1 VFLQTSLQDETSS
14 NIFAN
19 ASEADGFA
27 NNKSKQQK
35 NIASFAILTCVMV
48 TWPNWLSIKRVK
60 QFGEVHITNRTVTS
74 KQPFKQGFQHYQHLL
89 SQYHHQ

>member
-1 VFLQTSLQDETSS
+1 MFLQTSLQDETSS

-48 TWPNWLSIKRVK
+48 T
-60 QFGEVHITNRTVTS
+60 
-74 KQPFKQGFQHYQHLL
+74 
-89 SQYHHQ
+89 